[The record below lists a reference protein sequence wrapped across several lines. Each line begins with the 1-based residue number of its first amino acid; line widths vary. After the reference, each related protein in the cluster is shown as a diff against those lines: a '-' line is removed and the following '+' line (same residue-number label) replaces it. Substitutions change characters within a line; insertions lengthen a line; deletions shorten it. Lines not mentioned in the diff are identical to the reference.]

1 MLAPD
6 VDILR
11 AGLECLRNRRD
22 LQLLLEHRLHPF
34 LLRDLHQPLP
44 LLPALVV
51 EKPFRH
57 LRRRIDQNERANH
70 LRMLQDEQLRDH
82 SPHRVTDES
91 AFADVEILQQLV
103 DIGGHRLER
112 ISVLTRWLRGRPM
125 PAQVHGDHAE
135 ALGQRGRGQ
144 RPVPRVTR
152 VTVHQD
158 NGKAFTR
165 LAAIDLDIIYGC
177 LRHES
182 PPESDASI
190 ARVVR
195 ARCRANSPRARD
207 GISHFE

>member
-1 MLAPD
+1 
-6 VDILR
+6 
-11 AGLECLRNRRD
+11 
-22 LQLLLEHRLHPF
+22 
-34 LLRDLHQPLP
+34 
-44 LLPALVV
+44 
-51 EKPFRH
+51 
-57 LRRRIDQNERANH
+57 
-70 LRMLQDEQLRDH
+70 MLQDEQLRDH

-103 DIGGHRLER
+103 DIGSHRPER

-158 NGKAFTR
+158 NRKAFTR
-165 LAAIDLDIIYGC
+165 LAVIDLNIIYGC

-182 PPESDASI
+182 SPESVASI
-190 ARVVR
+190 ARGVR
-195 ARCRANSPRARD
+195 AGCRGEPSTQELRRNTKRRYSKCEMPSRVHGRLAPTVDYARWLVITLTPA
-207 GISHFE
+207 GLKRIVMGA